1 MNFTQK
7 SFAMFLAVFFLMV
20 VQVKT
25 AQAEYVIGA
34 DDALRIMVYG
44 YEDLKTETRVSTD
57 GRISFPLIGE
67 VSVAGKTTFETERE
81 LARLLKSG
89 GFIIDPQVTVMVTEY
104 KSQQVSV
111 LGQVHKPGRYNLES
125 ANTLV
130 DVIAMAGGITD
141 LGDEK
146 VIVARRSSEGAITSN
161 IGSITR
167 QEVNLREVFES
178 SKKTELL
185 PVQQGD
191 IIYIPK
197 ASMFYI
203 YGEVQR
209 PGSYRIEPKLTVAQ
223 ALSLGGGLTVRGTE
237 RDIIIKRTTEK
248 TGIQNIDVKLTDLV
262 QKEDVIVIDERWF

>member
-7 SFAMFLAVFFLMV
+7 SFAMFLAVFFLMAM
-20 VQVKT
+20 QIKT
-25 AQAEYVIGA
+25 ASADYVIGA

-67 VSVAGKTTFETERE
+67 VIVAGKTTFETERE

-89 GFIIDPQVTVMVTEY
+89 GFIIDPQVTVMITEY

-111 LGQVHKPGRYNLES
+111 LGQVHSPGRYNLDS

-130 DVIAMAGGITD
+130 DVIASAGGITD

-146 VIVARRSSEGAITSN
+146 VIVAHRSPAGDVTSNVGAIT
-161 IGSITR
+161 R
-167 QEVNLREVFES
+167 QVVNLREIFES
-178 SKKTELL
+178 TKKTDLL

-197 ASMFYI
+197 APMFYI
-203 YGEVQR
+203 YGEVQH
-209 PGSYRIEPKLTVAQ
+209 PGSYRVESKLTVAQ
-223 ALSLGGGLTVRGTE
+223 ALSLGGGLTNRGTE
-237 RDIIIKRTTEK
+237 RDMVIKRTTEK
-248 TGIQNIDVKLTDLV
+248 MGVQTIDVKLTDLV
-262 QKEDVIVIDERWF
+262 QKDDVIVIDERWF

>member
-7 SFAMFLAVFFLMV
+7 SFAIFLAVFFLMAV
-20 VQVKT
+20 HIKVAV
-25 AQAEYVIGA
+25 ADYVIGA
-34 DDALRIMVYG
+34 DDALRITVYG

-57 GRISFPLIGE
+57 GRISFPLVGE
-67 VSVAGKTTFETERE
+67 VAVAGKTTFEIERD
-81 LARLLKSG
+81 LAGLLKSG

-111 LGQVHKPGRYNLES
+111 LGQVHKPGRYNLDS

-130 DVIAMAGGITD
+130 DIIAMAGGITD

-146 VIVARRSSEGAITSN
+146 AIVAHRSADGTITSN
-161 IGSITR
+161 VGAITR
-167 QEVNLREVFES
+167 QEVNLRDLFDS
-178 SKKTELL
+178 ANKTDLL
-185 PVQQGD
+185 PAQQGD

-197 ASMFYI
+197 APMFYI

-223 ALSLGGGLTVRGTE
+223 ALSLGGGLTTRGTE
-237 RDIIIKRTTEK
+237 RDIMIKRTTEK
-248 TGIQNIDVKLTDLV
+248 SGIQNINVKLTDLV
-262 QKEDVIVIDERWF
+262 QKDDVIVIDERWF

>member
-7 SFAMFLAVFFLMV
+7 SFAIFLAVFILMAMH
-20 VQVKT
+20 VKM
-25 AQAEYVIGA
+25 AFADYVIGA
-34 DDALRIMVYG
+34 DDALRIAVYG

-57 GRISFPLIGE
+57 GRISFPLVGE
-67 VSVAGKTTFETERE
+67 VSVAGKTTFEVEHE
-81 LARLLKSG
+81 LASMLKSG
-89 GFIIDPQVTVMVTEY
+89 GFILDPQVTVAVTEF

-111 LGQVHKPGRYNLES
+111 LGQVHKPGRYGLEA

-146 VIVARRSSEGAITSN
+146 AVVAHRNA
-161 IGSITR
+161 GSITK
-167 QEVNLREVFES
+167 QEINLREILES
-178 SKKTELL
+178 TKKTDLL

-197 ASMFYI
+197 APMFYI

-209 PGSYRIEPKLTVAQ
+209 SGSYRIEPKLTVAQ
-223 ALSLGGGLTVRGTE
+223 AISLGGGLTTRGTE
-237 RDIIIKRTTEK
+237 RDIIIKRSTEK
-248 TGIQNIDVKLTDLV
+248 VGIQNIEVKLTDLV
-262 QKEDVIVIDERWF
+262 QKDDVIVIDERWF

>member
-7 SFAMFLAVFFLMV
+7 SFAVFLAVFFLMV

-262 QKEDVIVIDERWF
+262 QKDDVIVIDERWF

>member
-262 QKEDVIVIDERWF
+262 HKDDVIVIDERWF